1 MTQTTTEFSLSVPL
15 EVHKYGGTSV
25 GDVERMGKVAS
36 RVARAVQEGS
46 KVVVVVSAMG
56 SNTDHL
62 VALAREIN
70 PRPHRRELDMLMTTG
85 EQQSIALLTMALHKR
100 EVKALSFT
108 GQQAGFLTDSISG
121 EANILQIDPEPLFRA
136 LQDVDVCV
144 VAGFQG
150 VDGEGM
156 ITTLGRGGS
165 DTTAVAL
172 AAALEVGECSI
183 FTDTEGVYTTDPH
196 VVPQARKLEQVDYDE
211 MLQLASLGARV
222 LHPRAVWYARQHNVT
237 VHVRSSFSFNQGTLI
252 RKLVSKEKTMR
263 TDQPVTGIALD
274 DTQSRLNLYNI
285 PDTPGTA
292 AQIFQALAQAGI
304 AVDMVIQ
311 GIAGDSVNEQQM
323 AFIVQ
328 YERRLD
334 AVEVVQA
341 VLSELGGEV
350 RLEEHVA
357 RLSVVGIAVGSTPSV
372 PSTMFSALAD
382 IGINIE
388 MISSSEV
395 RISAI
400 IPAKEGKRAL
410 RTLHTAFGLDAD
422 G

>member
-1 MTQTTTEFSLSVPL
+1 
-15 EVHKYGGTSV
+15 
-25 GDVERMGKVAS
+25 
-36 RVARAVQEGS
+36 
-46 KVVVVVSAMG
+46 
-56 SNTDHL
+56 
-62 VALAREIN
+62 
-70 PRPHRRELDMLMTTG
+70 
-85 EQQSIALLTMALHKR
+85 
-100 EVKALSFT
+100 
-108 GQQAGFLTDSISG
+108 
-121 EANILQIDPEPLFRA
+121 
-136 LQDVDVCV
+136 
-144 VAGFQG
+144 
-150 VDGEGM
+150 
-156 ITTLGRGGS
+156 
-165 DTTAVAL
+165 
-172 AAALEVGECSI
+172 
-183 FTDTEGVYTTDPH
+183 
-196 VVPQARKLEQVDYDE
+196 
-211 MLQLASLGARV
+211 
-222 LHPRAVWYARQHNVT
+222 
-237 VHVRSSFSFNQGTLI
+237 
-252 RKLVSKEKTMR
+252 MR